1 MLELIKNPFTALIK
15 SIGRRIEKRRFF
27 NPPVFIGG
35 CARSGTTLLLS
46 VLSAHE
52 EIFACPKELGL
63 FNQMIQKKERLE
75 PKRIDRVYRCM
86 IMNRIPPEANRWC
99 EKSPNNI
106 RSINEIDQY
115 YNGNFRFIQVVRD
128 GRDIILSR
136 HPRNRNKYWVEPE
149 RWIRDVSAGLQYA
162 GHSKVYTI
170 RYEDLINDFTNTIG
184 GICDFLGIA
193 RSENIFNWHK
203 HARVRDY
210 NALYAPVQEINSQS
224 IAKWQK
230 PENEKRVR
238 ELTDQPVAIELL
250 RYYHY
255 PLD

>member
-1 MLELIKNPFTALIK
+1 MLEFIKNPFKGIIK
-15 SIGRRIEKRRFF
+15 NLGRRIEKRRFI

-46 VLSAHE
+46 ILSAHE
-52 EIFACPKELGL
+52 EIFACPRELGL
-63 FNQMIQKKERLE
+63 FNQVIQKKNGIE
-75 PKRIDRVYRCM
+75 PERIDRVYRCM
-86 IMNRIPPEANRWC
+86 IMNRIPSSATRWF

-115 YNGNFRFIQVVRD
+115 YKGNFRFIHIVRD

-136 HPRNRNKYWVEPE
+136 HPRDRNKYWVEPE
-149 RWIRDVSAGLQYA
+149 RWIRDVSAGLKYIE
-162 GHSKVYTI
+162 HPNVHTI
-170 RYEDLINDFTNTIG
+170 RYEDLINDFANTIG

-193 RSENIFNWHK
+193 RSENILNWHK

-210 NALYAPVQEINSQS
+210 NALFAPVQEINSQS

-230 PENEKRVR
+230 PENQQRVR
-238 ELTDQPVAIELL
+238 ELTDQPAAKELL
-250 RYYHY
+250 RYFHY